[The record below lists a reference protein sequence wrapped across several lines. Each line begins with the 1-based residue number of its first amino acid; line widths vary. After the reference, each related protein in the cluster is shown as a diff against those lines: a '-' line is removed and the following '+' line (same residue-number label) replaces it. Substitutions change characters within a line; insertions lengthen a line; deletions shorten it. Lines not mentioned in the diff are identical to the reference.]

1 MRFCF
6 TLFICLLPLL
16 AIPQASGTVAFT
28 SQPPPVLAVGQ
39 DQTAELSVT
48 ATGAGTIS
56 YQWFRNHAPVAGATA
71 ATYTAGLVTNAN
83 AGIYQCRVTDDDGAV
98 FSHLCRV
105 ALRSGPVAWSS
116 GALGQVLGWNGGTVR
131 AVALVEGGGSPGEFL
146 LLESGVI
153 STQMLP
159 TSNPDFFPTPLPT
172 TGYPAEAVNLVQ
184 VAGGNGAL
192 IGLRSDGQVVLW
204 RPTAYNGAGVLV
216 DTATAAPSVHPA
228 LSSTRVKAVSM
239 TSGGEA
245 LALTQSG
252 EVYAWSFTSAASS
265 TPAVQS
271 GVRGISSGMNNHV
284 AVKEDGSV
292 ISWGVNPPAVPADLT
307 DVAAVAAGSSTHV
320 ALKTDG
326 TLVSWGGAR
335 QAGADPALLSG
346 VQAISGSHE
355 DFFAF
360 QADGTTAVWKASI
373 AVYLI
378 GYQFPL
384 SPVPAEAVYS
394 TAGRSVTTSSFAL
407 GLRADGLRLVTAPQG
422 FSGRQ
427 GDRLRLVGGFTSNF
441 AISYQWKKNDAD
453 IPGATSAVYEVPL
466 AQMSD
471 SGSYTVT
478 ATAADG
484 SQTTTA
490 VTVAITPAPYLT
502 LQPPASVAMYAGDA
516 FTLDTEA
523 VTTGSAQFQWL
534 RNGLAVPGATTAD
547 LQVAGFDPVQHEG
560 VWMLRVT
567 DDNGTRFSQRS
578 LVARAASLTNWRNG
592 VSASLSLGVS
602 TAVLGFSAGDP
613 HWVILSGGGMAGI
626 RQPTGSGPF
635 SFTDTPAVPSSLTG
649 VVQAAARG
657 NRCLAVSGDGAVSSW
672 ASITP
677 PDVIVLFGT
686 KTAQPFPVPGAA
698 QQEVLGVGL
707 GGTEAVAVKTDGSVL
722 VWDVVTGALQASP
735 AGLSNVARVS
745 SGLDHHL
752 ALRADGTVAAWGD
765 DTEGECQVPAG
776 LVNVVDIAAGDHFSL
791 ALKSDGTVT
800 AWGRNVEGQC
810 NVPAGLS
817 TVRTIAASGGMAMV
831 VKADGSLATWGS
843 GAAGSPDLTTLPAGT
858 RPLIAAA
865 VHRLSTINLA
875 AGVGLVAHERLTFTQ
890 HPQSQTIQTSE
901 GVSFV
906 ARVTGF
912 PVPTSFYWYRNGQ
925 IVANSSQDLATGTY
939 TLTYLTGLTSAN
951 AGDYTLQVSNGA
963 QTITSQPAT
972 LTVLPGPSISTQS
985 SGFLSAAENTS
996 GTLTVTATASAGTLS
1011 YQWFRDGQPVAGATA
1026 NSIAVNVTTS
1036 PGLYQLRITD
1046 ANATLHSR
1054 LMPVSTHLWLD
1065 SWRDGV
1071 SALPWNASSNAVIAL
1086 SSGEAGYAVSTS
1098 YNLLTIRPD
1107 EVLHGGQPWPA
1118 TSLPPSPP
1126 PGTLSNVWVRVAS
1139 RGDRALALQN
1149 NGRVMAWERDPGQ
1162 STGRSLP
1169 VPAALQ
1175 NVAAI
1180 SLSEQEGLALLTGGG
1195 LARWN
1200 LSDGAVL
1207 SVPAGLGAVASIASG
1222 KDHHLLRLLDG
1233 TVVALGDDS
1242 AGESSVPAGLT
1253 NVVAVA
1259 AGDDF
1264 SLALKQDGTVTA
1276 WGSNSAGQTTL
1287 PAGLTGIQ
1295 TISASQRSAFAVN
1308 AAGVVTCW
1316 GEHGTGQSG
1325 WPDFRTVPATITPA
1339 VTCGLWSRG
1348 EDAVA
1353 VTMAKPSVPVITQQP
1368 QNVAVNQ
1375 GANATFSIQA
1385 RCRPGPVVTS
1395 WYYGNSFYATRN
1407 GAALLLSTV
1416 SGDLSGAW
1424 SVRVRNALHPAG
1436 SPYAQSDPFT
1446 FTVMT
1451 SPVITTQPTSLF
1463 LPPNATGQLSVAA
1476 TSNGGAITYQWQR
1489 NGRDLPGATA
1499 ATLAIEGGTPG
1510 VEGLYRV
1517 RMTNSVGS
1525 TLSWLVMVA
1534 MPYKAV
1540 AWDTVTGDW
1549 ENATGLSVG
1558 AWSSGEPY
1566 YLYNLQT
1573 RVFEARG
1580 ARGSPSGGYFR
1591 TSNFSASFSGL
1602 RAACR
1607 GSRYLTLNEQ
1617 GVVSGWR
1624 TLSPTS
1630 TQNVPVA
1637 AHTTAL
1643 DVQMD
1648 KVDRGLILQA
1658 NGSVVWWSLTT
1669 GTAITTPGITTA
1681 TAISSGKD
1689 HHLVLLENGTVTA
1702 FGDNGSDEC
1711 SVPAGLAN
1719 VVQVAAGDDFSLALL
1734 ADGTVTG
1741 WGSSLYGE
1749 TTPPA
1754 GLSGVARISAS
1765 GSQAMAIRADG
1776 TLARWGR
1783 NEPGHGL
1790 HLPPASMQPM
1800 VDATTLISPDGS
1812 SSFAVGLIATPKP
1825 QIIESPQNL
1834 TLPAGSPFTLSIA
1847 ARSDSAMTYQWLKD
1861 GQIIPG
1867 ATLPVFT
1874 VSNATPAEAGSY
1886 TVTISNI
1893 GGTVTTAP
1901 GVVTLGTG
1909 SLTITQQPPA
1919 TLPLVPNQ
1927 SGSLSIAATAS
1938 SAISYQWH
1946 IGTRPIAGATSATL
1960 NIPPLTR
1967 GTEGVYH
1974 CRVRTASEEKWSSMT
1989 LVRHP
1994 GQLIAWHPTPN
2005 YQETAMTSVP
2015 GPLLALGRGD
2025 ANLAID
2031 SSGGLHVIDV
2041 TSLQDGRYMAVPSTP
2056 LPAMV
2061 DVATRMDS
2069 GWGNWA
2075 AGIGTDGIPRVWK
2088 TASYGLVQRLR
2099 EGPPATHG
2107 AVAIVLLSQTAYHS
2121 TLYCLRRDGTEV
2133 SWDLDNFDDT
2143 PYIPQTSVRPFQ
2155 DLADLATDGSN
2166 TILLLRDGTLRHPTS
2181 SAPFPQGSDMI
2192 FISSAG
2198 IHFSAAGDASGNL
2211 FTWNGS
2217 GYPFPLETRTGISG
2231 YTADGSSRY
2240 FCSTSGLIERAP
2252 NFSISGPSTTLG
2264 LSLAPVPSTAPLVDM
2279 TINDNGRL
2287 LVIQRHAP
2295 PQITVQPVSSR
2306 VVAAGEAVWVH
2317 AQVATPPAGSP
2328 PVTWEWLKGDAVVI
2342 TGPSLGI
2349 SSFSPADAGT
2359 YRLRGTS
2366 LGGQVFS
2373 DPVTLSYLSTGIEIT
2388 SQPQDQNV
2396 VLNTAVT
2403 LTATATGT
2411 QPLEWQW
2418 YRNGLAIPGATSA
2431 SHAFTATAETTGR
2444 YQVRTGNATDG
2455 YRFSNAAFVRI
2466 LSTYREWGT
2475 RNWQPNSPVV
2485 ETALGTYS
2493 GLSLLPNGTVQKA
2506 GTGWTPTISTAD
2518 NADIR
2523 AVFARG
2529 KRLAVL
2535 TRANKVTEWEAR
2547 ASLNSW
2553 ELVYTPLHTQLEGQ
2567 PLVQLALGERHTL
2580 ALRQDGSVTAWAF
2593 TSAYGAPNQH
2603 GVLNIPAG
2611 LTDIAQIAAG
2621 KDHSVALR
2629 RDGTVTA
2636 WGRNDLGQCN
2646 VPAGLAQV
2654 VQIAANQHYTLA
2666 LKSDGALIAWG
2677 SLAPPPAPAPA
2688 MPEDAPP
2695 KSPATEEEGTVT
2707 SNSTIIIIINPPT
2720 TSPDWF
2726 NVSTE
2731 IGPAPPAAAFNPSPI
2746 RISAG
2751 EGHCSALL
2759 ADGSIRTWAYFT
2771 PYTPPTGLGAACA
2784 VAAGGDCQAA
2794 LIPFTVPVISAFN
2807 DVSVV
2812 QNGTYLNEYSA
2823 ALKVTATSA
2832 AAVTYVWKRGSE
2844 VVPGQ
2849 NLPYLNFQPAT
2860 TAHSGD
2866 YTVVVSNA
2874 AGSVESPV
2882 GAFRVVV
2889 PQDFSTWA
2897 GSHFT
2902 PQQAAAGQTGPTADP
2917 DARGIPNLLRYALG
2931 MNGTNP
2937 DHTAL
2942 PSPALSTL
2950 PDGRRRAGITFC
2962 VPLNATGLSYSIS
2975 VTSDMVNWHNTSG
2988 EIVPG
2993 PIIGDKRQ
3001 YTIYDPNPPV
3011 NAATP
3016 RFIRLQVN
3024 ATP

>member
-1 MRFCF
+1 MHLRTSF
-6 TLFICLLPLL
+6 FIWLVLVS
-16 AIPQASGTVAFT
+16 QALGVVSVTT
-28 SQPPPVLAVGQ
+28 QPPPILAVGQ

-48 ATGAGTIS
+48 ATGSGTIS
-56 YQWFRNHAPVAGATA
+56 YQWFRNHAPIAGATA

-105 ALRSGPVAWSS
+105 ALRSGPVAWQS
-116 GALGQVLGWNGGTVR
+116 GVMGKVLGWSEASR
-131 AVALVEGGGSPGEFL
+131 AVALVEGSGNPGAHVL
-146 LLESGVI
+146 TAAGVI
-153 STQMLP
+153 SPQLKP
-159 TSNPDFFPTPLPT
+159 TDLADGFPPT
-172 TGYPAEAVNLVQ
+172 DVTGYPAEVVNLVQ
-184 VAGGNGAL
+184 VAGGGGGL

-204 RPTAYNGAGVLV
+204 RPAAYNGAGVLV
-216 DTATAAPSVHPA
+216 DTVTAAPSVHPA
-228 LSSTRVKAVSM
+228 LAAKRVKAVSM
-239 TSGGEA
+239 SDTGEA
-245 LALTQSG
+245 LALTQDG
-252 EVYAWSFTSAASS
+252 EVYAWSFSTATSS
-265 TPAVQS
+265 TPAVQT
-271 GVRGISSGMNNHV
+271 GIRNITTGGGHHL
-284 AVKEDGSV
+284 ALKEDGTV
-292 ISWGVNPPAVPADLT
+292 VAWGRGLEGQTTVPAGLS
-307 DVAAVAAGSSTHV
+307 DVVALAAGGYSSV
-320 ALKTDG
+320 ALKADG
-326 TLVSWGGAR
+326 TLVNWGQPR
-335 QAGADPALLSG
+335 VSGADPVLLGG
-346 VQAISGSHE
+346 VKAISGAGRTCLA
-355 DFFAF
+355 FFA
-360 QADGTTAVWKASI
+360 DGSAS
-373 AVYLI
+373 AWDTE
-378 GYQFPL
+378 FSFDSA
-384 SPVPAEAVYS
+384 SPVPAEA
-394 TAGRSVTTSSFAL
+394 TPIQAGKTLLTTSWRL

-422 FSGRQ
+422 FSGYQ

-453 IPGATSAVYEVPL
+453 IPGATSAVYEVPV
-466 AQMSD
+466 AQPSD
-471 SGSYTVT
+471 SGSYTLT

-484 SQTTTA
+484 THTTTA
-490 VTVAITPAPYLT
+490 VTVTITPAPYLT

-516 FTLDTEA
+516 FTLDTES
-523 VTTGSAQFQWL
+523 VTTGTTQYQWL
-534 RNGLAVPGATTAD
+534 RNGREVPGATTAD

-698 QQEVLGVGL
+698 QQEVLGVSL

-722 VWDVVTGALQASP
+722 VWDVVSGALLASP

-776 LVNVVDIAAGDHFSL
+776 LVNVVEIAAGDHFSL

-800 AWGRNVEGQC
+800 AWGRNVEGQR

-817 TVRTIAASGGMAMV
+817 TVRTIAASGGIAIA

-865 VHRLSTINLA
+865 VHRLSTINVA

-912 PVPTSFYWYRNGQ
+912 PTVTTFGWHRNGQ
-925 IVANSSQDLATGTY
+925 FVGGGSLDASSGTY
-939 TLTYLTGLTSAN
+939 TLTFTSGLTSAN

-996 GTLTVTATASAGTLS
+996 GTLTVSATASAGTLS

-1026 NSIAVNVTTS
+1026 SSIAVNVTTS

-1086 SSGEAGYAVSTS
+1086 SSGEAGHAVSTS

-1264 SLALKQDGTVTA
+1264 SLALKQDGTVNA

-1316 GEHGTGQSG
+1316 GEHGAGQSG
-1325 WPDFRTVPATITPA
+1325 WPDFRQVPATITPA

-1353 VTMAKPSVPVITQQP
+1353 VTMAKPSVPMITQQP

-1375 GANATFSIQA
+1375 GANATFSVQA
-1385 RCRPGPVVTS
+1385 RCRPGPVATD

-1407 GAALLLSTV
+1407 GTALSVTPLAGYFPGT
-1416 SGDLSGAW
+1416 W

-1451 SPVITTQPTSLF
+1451 TPVITTQPASLF

-1476 TSNGGAITYQWQR
+1476 TSNGGAIAYQWQR

-1499 ATLAIEGGTPG
+1499 ATLTIQGGTPG

-1540 AWDTVTGDW
+1540 AWDAAGGDW

-1580 ARGSPSGGYFR
+1580 ARGSPSGAYFR

-1607 GSRYLTLNEQ
+1607 GSRYLTLDEQ
-1617 GVVSGWR
+1617 GVVSGRR

-1630 TQNVPVA
+1630 TQGVPVA

-1702 FGDNGSDEC
+1702 FGDNGSGEC
-1711 SVPAGLAN
+1711 NVPAGLAN
-1719 VVQVAAGDDFSLALL
+1719 VVQVAAGDDFSLALHT
-1734 ADGTVTG
+1734 DGTVTG

-1749 TTPPA
+1749 TTPPP
-1754 GLSGVARISAS
+1754 GLNGVARISAS

-1812 SSFAVGLIATPKP
+1812 SSFAVGLIASPKP

-1847 ARSDSAMTYQWLKD
+1847 ARSDSAMTFQWLKD

-1927 SGSLSIAATAS
+1927 PGSLSIAATAA

-1994 GQLIAWHPTPN
+1994 GQFIAWNPATN

-2015 GPLLALGRGD
+2015 EPLLALGHGD

-2031 SSGGLHVIDV
+2031 SSGGLRVIDV
-2041 TSLQDGRYMAVPSTP
+2041 TNITDYRNMAVPSTP

-2088 TASYGLVQRLR
+2088 TSSFGYVQRLR

-2107 AVAIVLLSQTAYHS
+2107 AVAIVFLSQS
-2121 TLYCLRRDGTEV
+2121 VTLRCLRRDGTEV
-2133 SWDLDNFDDT
+2133 SWSLANFDDS
-2143 PYIPQTSVRPFQ
+2143 PYVPQTSASAFQ
-2155 DLADLATDGSN
+2155 DLADLATDGSS

-2181 SAPFPQGSDMI
+2181 SAPFPQGAAMT
-2192 FISSAG
+2192 FISTAG
-2198 IHFSAAGDASGNL
+2198 GFSAASDTSGNL
-2211 FTWNGS
+2211 FTWTGS
-2217 GYPFPLETRTGISG
+2217 GIPATGETRTGISG
-2231 YTADGSSRY
+2231 YTAGWSNRY
-2240 FCSTSGLIERAP
+2240 FCSTAGILERLP
-2252 NFSISGPSTTLG
+2252 NGSSTGTTLG
-2264 LSLAPVPSTAPLVDM
+2264 LALAPVPSTAPLVDM
-2279 TINDNGRL
+2279 AVNDNNRL

-2373 DPVTLSYLSTGIEIT
+2373 DPVTLTYLSTGIEIT

-2396 VLNTAVT
+2396 VMNTGVT

-2493 GLSLLPNGTVQKA
+2493 GLSLLPNGMVQKA

-2553 ELVYTPLHTQLEGQ
+2553 ERVYTPLHTQLEGQ

-2771 PYTPPTGLGAACA
+2771 PYIPPAGLGAACA

-2975 VTSDMVNWHNTSG
+2975 VTSDMVNWQDTSG
-2988 EIVPG
+2988 ETVPG

-3001 YTIYDPNPPV
+3001 YTIYDPNPPA

-3024 ATP
+3024 TVP